1 MNTLENN
8 EMFDLGSAPVSE
20 DFDPF
25 AFEEEL
31 VENTGNTDT
40 QTLQKE
46 EPVQEGNVPAA
57 GYTEMNNATE
67 NLSAGTVPAPDTAYE
82 AGTQKASGTLK
93 SAAASEKT
101 GTPGTEEPETQG
113 MKTAEPKHGFEEK
126 LPVFAYAGALENI
139 SDVSMTFEEL
149 RIEKSAD
156 FPELEDGK
164 RVSWTVEYGKI
175 TKTVADPKGTS
186 IGRMKA
192 EIETSKEFLAS
203 LKRAKDKNP
212 ACKIKPRVTA
222 QSKGTASA
230 YKGIFTTM
238 EEAEAAGKVISIV
251 PSRDGKVYEI
261 RNTEMGKFIT
271 PVSGC
276 EMLSEVQAG
285 FNPALPRI
293 PVELFMQALAFFRHF
308 IQHGSGKEALLNI
321 YWDKEAQEFLAD
333 APEQVVSKISVESKI
348 SRKFSDEKYIHY
360 MDIHS
365 HNTMKAFFSTVDDH
379 DEKATRLYT
388 VVGRLDQVVPEIRTR
403 ISNGGKF
410 MDINPSTIFELP
422 DASFPD
428 AWTESV
434 DMDQK
439 DRMKVCKNLSRME
452 KKEMR
457 MERKMEKRERK
468 AEQKMEKRER
478 KMERKMRKMAGAV

>member
-8 EMFDLGSAPVSE
+8 VMFDLGSAPVSE

-31 VENTGNTDT
+31 DGSAGKTDI
-40 QTLQKE
+40 QQMQKE
-46 EPVQEGNVPAA
+46 ESVQKHDPVTGHTERKTAA
-57 GYTEMNNATE
+57 G
-67 NLSAGTVPAPDTAYE
+67 NLSAEPAPASDTTFA
-82 AGTQKASGTLK
+82 AGTPKTPGALK
-93 SAAASEKT
+93 SANVSQKT
-101 GTPGTEEPETQG
+101 GIRGTEEAETKE
-113 MKTAEPKHGFEEK
+113 MKTAEPEQGFAGK
-126 LPVFAYAGALENI
+126 PPVFAYAGALEQI

-149 RIEKSAD
+149 RIEKAGD

-175 TKTVADPKGTS
+175 TKAVSDPKGTS
-186 IGRMKA
+186 IGKMKA

-203 LKRAKDKNP
+203 LKRAKDKSP
-212 ACKIKPRVTA
+212 VCKIKPRITA

-261 RNTEMGKFIT
+261 RDTEMGKFIT
-271 PVSGC
+271 PAAGC

-285 FNPALPRI
+285 FTPALPRI
-293 PVELFMQALAFFRHF
+293 PVEILLEALAFFRHF
-308 IQHGSGKEALLNI
+308 IRYGSGKEALLNI
-321 YWDKEAQEFLAD
+321 YWDKEAQAFLAD
-333 APEQVVSKISVESKI
+333 APEQVVSRFSVKSKI
-348 SRKFSDEKYIHY
+348 SGKFADERYIHY

-365 HNTMKAFFSTVDDH
+365 HNTMKAFFSAVDDH

-388 VVGRLDQVVPEIRTR
+388 VVGRLDQPVPEIRTR

-410 MDINPSTIFELP
+410 MDIDPSHVFELP

-428 AWTESV
+428 VWTESV
-434 DMDQK
+434 DMDTLDSRKARGNQ
-439 DRMKVCKNLSRME
+439 SRME
-452 KKEMR
+452 KRERR

-468 AEQKMEKRER
+468 AER
-478 KMERKMRKMAGAV
+478 KMERKMRKAAGAI